1 MKHKQNDELMK
12 RTDKKENVQRI
23 MKIQQ
28 YEKAKLMQK
37 IEEKMEKAEII
48 KQQRDQLLDQRQLMK
63 K

>member
-1 MKHKQNDELMK
+1 MK